1 MYLWGEKVN
10 QILTERQNLFEP
22 NVYITMCVELTGKIC
37 PHQLTAA
44 IKEAYKA
51 NEATMSRIVL
61 EHGTAYYEKL
71 SVSGCK
77 TMITDKNWME
87 LVRENEK
94 LPFEIDRGE
103 LVRTFII
110 PADTDTKIMIMAHHL
125 AGDGKSIIY
134 LIKDI
139 MNALAEKTL
148 TYKPLALLDKDSFS
162 DTGLSVSAGLY
173 AHYCRRKWKDC
184 FFTWRD
190 YYNVHNKYWETACSD
205 IQYKTLSVSETEQI
219 IENAKQIGCS
229 VNSYLVT
236 VFLQKYQKKCEV
248 GIPVSI
254 REGKN
259 EAMSNLTSGI
269 RIKHLF
275 DPKKTFA
282 QNAMQVDAKIKAKL
296 QGSRVFALQFLAEL
310 PMTLIDAV
318 LLNTHACYSD
328 RLAKQT
334 AKIMGYIG
342 KTRDLGIT
350 NLTVIDI
357 PVLYGSYEIKNI
369 IFVPPA
375 VSYAHNIIGISTV
388 NGKMTFSFHNMVRHY
403 EISSQNELG

>member
-1 MYLWGEKVN
+1 MNE
-10 QILTERQNLFEP
+10 ILTERPNLFEP
-22 NVYITMCVELTGKIC
+22 NVYIAMCVELTGKIC

-44 IKEAYKA
+44 IEEAYKA
-51 NEATMSRIVL
+51 NEAAMSRIVL

-77 TMITDKNWME
+77 TMITDKNWID

-94 LPFEIDRGE
+94 LPFEIDKGE

-110 PADTDTKIMIMAHHL
+110 PADTDTQILIMAHHL
-125 AGDGKSIIY
+125 AGDGKSILY

-139 MNALAEKTL
+139 MNALAENTL
-148 TYKPLALLDKDSFS
+148 TYKPLALLNKNSFVE
-162 DTGLSVSAGLY
+162 TGLSVPAKLFAY
-173 AHYCRRKWKDC
+173 YCRRKWKNS
-184 FFTWRD
+184 FFTWQN
-190 YYNVHNKYWETACSD
+190 YYNLHNKYWRTACSD
-205 IQYKTLSVSETEQI
+205 IQYETLSISETERI
-219 IENAKQIGCS
+219 IEKAKQIGCS
-229 VNSYLVT
+229 VNSCLVT
-236 VFLQKYQKKCEV
+236 MFLQKYQKKCEV

-254 REGKN
+254 RESKN

-269 RIKHLF
+269 SINYQYNT
-275 DPKKTFA
+275 KKAFA
-282 QNAMQVDAKIKAKL
+282 ENAMQVDAEIKRKL
-296 QGSRVFALQFLAEL
+296 QKKSGFVLQFLAEL

-318 LLNTHACYSD
+318 LLYTHDCYSD

-334 AKIMGYIG
+334 ARIMGYIG

-357 PVLYGSYEIKNI
+357 PVLYGSYKIKNI

-375 VSYAHNIIGISTV
+375 VSYAHNVIGISTI
-388 NGKMTFSFHNMVRHY
+388 NGKMTFSFHNMVR
-403 EISSQNELG
+403 QL

>member
-1 MYLWGEKVN
+1 MKE
-10 QILTERQNLFEP
+10 ILTERQNLFEP
-22 NVYITMCVELTGKIC
+22 NVYITMCVELTGKVC

-51 NEATMSRIVL
+51 NETTMSRIVL

-77 TMITDKNWME
+77 TMITDKKWTE

-94 LPFEIDRGE
+94 LPFEIDKGE

-110 PADTDTKIMIMAHHL
+110 PTDTDTQIMIMAHHL
-125 AGDGKSIIY
+125 VGDGKSIIY
-134 LIKDI
+134 LIRDI
-139 MNALAEKTL
+139 MNALAERPL
-148 TYKPLALLDKDSFS
+148 TYKPLVLLNKNFFG
-162 DTGLSVSAGLY
+162 DTSLSVSAKLY
-173 AHYCRRKWKDC
+173 AHYCRRKWKNC
-184 FFTWRD
+184 FFTWQD
-190 YYNVHNKYWETACSD
+190 YYNLHNKYWETACSD
-205 IQYKTLSVSETEQI
+205 IQYKTLSVSETKQI
-219 IENAKQIGCS
+219 IEKAKHIGCS

-236 VFLQKYQKKCEV
+236 MFLEKYQKKCEV

-254 REGKN
+254 RESKN
-259 EAMSNLTSGI
+259 ESMSNLTSGI
-269 RIKHLF
+269 KIKHLF
-275 DPKKTFA
+275 DTKKTFDE
-282 QNAMQVDAKIKAKL
+282 NVMQVEAKIKSKL
-296 QGSRVFALQFLAEL
+296 QSSRVFALHFLAEL

-318 LLNTHACYSD
+318 LLNTHDCYSD
-328 RLAKQT
+328 RLSKQT

-357 PVLYGSYEIKNI
+357 PVFYGNYKIENI

-388 NGKMTFSFHNMVRHY
+388 NGKMTFSFHNMVRNY
-403 EISSQNELG
+403 EKPSQNELG

>member
-1 MYLWGEKVN
+1 MQE
-10 QILTERQNLFEP
+10 ILTERQNLFEP
-22 NVYITMCVELTGKIC
+22 NVYIAMCVELTGKIC
-37 PHQLTAA
+37 PHQLAAA

-61 EHGTAYYEKL
+61 ENGAAYYEKL

-77 TMITDKNWME
+77 TMITDKNWIE

-94 LPFEIDRGE
+94 LPFQIDKGE
-103 LVRTFII
+103 LVRAFII
-110 PADTDTKIMIMAHHL
+110 PSDAGAQMMIMAHHL
-125 AGDGKSIIY
+125 AGDGKSVLY

-139 MNALAEKTL
+139 MNALTQKTL
-148 TYKPLALLDKDSFS
+148 AYKPLVLLQKNSFL
-162 DTGLSVSAGLY
+162 GARLSVSAKLY
-173 AHYCRRKWKDC
+173 AHYCRRKWKNC
-184 FFTWRD
+184 FFTWQD
-190 YYNVHNKYWETACSD
+190 YYNLHNKYWETACSD

-219 IENAKQIGCS
+219 ITKAKQIGCS

-236 VFLQKYQKKCEV
+236 MFLQKYQKECEV

-254 REGKN
+254 REGGN

-269 RIKHLF
+269 RIKHMF
-275 DPKKTFA
+275 DTEKTFA
-282 QNAMQVDAKIKAKL
+282 ENALLVNAKIKSKL
-296 QGSRVFALQFLAEL
+296 DSTRLFALQFLAEL

-318 LLNTHACYSD
+318 LLNTHDCYSG

-334 AKIMGYIG
+334 AKIMGYAG

-357 PVLYGSYEIKNI
+357 PVLYGSYKIENI
-369 IFVPPA
+369 VFVPPA
-375 VSYAHNIIGISTV
+375 VSYAHNIIGVSTI
-388 NGKMTFSFHNMVRHY
+388 NGKMTFSFHNMVKRC
-403 EISSQNELG
+403 EMPS

>member
-1 MYLWGEKVN
+1 MKE
-10 QILTERQNLFEP
+10 ILTERNNLFEP

-61 EHGTAYYEKL
+61 EYGTAYYEKL

-77 TMITDKNWME
+77 TMITDKNWIE

-94 LPFEIDRGE
+94 LPFEIDKGE

-110 PADTDTKIMIMAHHL
+110 PADTDTQIMIMAHHL
-125 AGDGKSIIY
+125 VGDGKSIIY
-134 LIKDI
+134 LIKDM
-139 MNALAEKTL
+139 MNALAKKTL
-148 TYKPLALLDKDSFS
+148 TYKPLVLLKKNSFS
-162 DTGLSVSAGLY
+162 DTRLSVSAKLY
-173 AHYCRRKWKDC
+173 AHYCKRKWKDC
-184 FFTWRD
+184 FFTWQD
-190 YYNVHNKYWETACSD
+190 YYNLHNKYWETTCSD

-219 IENAKQIGCS
+219 IEKAKQIGCS

-236 VFLQKYQKKCEV
+236 MFLQKYQKKCEV
-248 GIPVSI
+248 GIPISI
-254 REGKN
+254 RESKD
-259 EAMSNLTSGI
+259 ESMSNLTSGI
-269 RIKHLF
+269 RIKHRF
-275 DPKKTFA
+275 DTKKTFA
-282 QNAMQVDAKIKAKL
+282 ENAMQVDAKIKSKL
-296 QGSRVFALQFLAEL
+296 QSTRVFVLRFLAEL

-318 LLNTHACYSD
+318 LLNTHDCYSNQ
-328 RLAKQT
+328 LAKQT

-342 KTRDLGIT
+342 KTRNLGIT

-357 PVLYGSYEIKNI
+357 PVLYKSYKIKNI

-388 NGKMTFSFHNMVRHY
+388 NGKMTFSFHKMVRRY
-403 EISSQNELG
+403 ERPSQHELG

>member
-1 MYLWGEKVN
+1 MKE
-10 QILTERQNLFEP
+10 ILTERQNLFEP
-22 NVYITMCVELTGKIC
+22 NVYITMCVELTGKVC

-51 NEATMSRIVL
+51 NEAAMSRIVL
-61 EHGTAYYEKL
+61 EQGTAYYEKL

-77 TMITDKNWME
+77 TMITNKNWIE

-94 LPFEIDRGE
+94 LPFEIDKGE
-103 LVRTFII
+103 LIRTFII
-110 PADTDTKIMIMAHHL
+110 PADTDTQIMVMAHHL
-125 AGDGKSIIY
+125 VGDGKSIIY
-134 LIKDI
+134 LIRDM

-148 TYKPLALLDKDSFS
+148 TYKPLVLLDKNYFLNTS
-162 DTGLSVSAGLY
+162 LSASAKLY
-173 AHYCRRKWKDC
+173 AHYCRRKWKNH
-184 FFTWRD
+184 FFTWQD
-190 YYNVHNKYWETACSD
+190 YYNLHHKYWETACSD

-219 IENAKQIGCS
+219 IEKAKQAGCS

-236 VFLQKYQKKCEV
+236 MFLQKYQRKCEV

-254 REGKN
+254 RESKN

-269 RIKHLF
+269 RITHLF
-275 DPKKTFA
+275 DTKKTFA
-282 QNAMQVDAKIKAKL
+282 ENAMQVDEKIKSEL
-296 QGSRVFALQFLAEL
+296 RRSRVFALQFLAEL

-318 LLNTHACYSD
+318 LLNTHDCYSD

-334 AKIMGYIG
+334 AKIMGYRG

-357 PVLYGSYEIKNI
+357 PVLYGNYKIENI

-403 EISSQNELG
+403 EKSSQNELG

>member
-1 MYLWGEKVN
+1 MKE
-10 QILTERQNLFEP
+10 ILTERQNLFEP

-61 EHGTAYYEKL
+61 EHGTACYEKL

-77 TMITDKNWME
+77 TMITDKNWID

-94 LPFEIDRGE
+94 LPFEIDKGE
-103 LVRTFII
+103 LVRAFII
-110 PADTDTKIMIMAHHL
+110 PADTGTQIMIMAHHL

-139 MNALAEKTL
+139 MNALAKKTL
-148 TYKPLALLDKDSFS
+148 TYKPLVLLKKNSFL
-162 DTGLSVSAGLY
+162 DARLSVSAKLY
-173 AHYCRRKWKDC
+173 ARYCKRKWKDC
-184 FFTWRD
+184 FFTWQD
-190 YYNVHNKYWETACSD
+190 YYNIHHKYWETACSD
-205 IQYKTLSVSETEQI
+205 IKYKTLSVSETEQI
-219 IENAKQIGCS
+219 IEKAKQIGCS

-236 VFLQKYQKKCEV
+236 LFLQKYQKKCEV

-254 REGKN
+254 RESKN

-275 DPKKTFA
+275 DTEKTFA
-282 QNAMQVDAKIKAKL
+282 ENAVQVDAKIKSKL
-296 QGSRVFALQFLAEL
+296 QSSRFFALQFLAEL

-318 LLNTHACYSD
+318 LLNTHDCYSD

-334 AKIMGYIG
+334 AKVMGYIG

-350 NLTVIDI
+350 NLTVLNL
-357 PVLYGSYEIKNI
+357 PVLYGNYKIKNI

-375 VSYAHNIIGISTV
+375 VSYAHNIIGISTI
-388 NGKMTFSFHNMVRHY
+388 NGKMTISFHDM
-403 EISSQNELG
+403 IWIQK